1 MTHLQWFWGS
11 EAAPTALGWLA
22 RLLPGEDISS
32 VSELAARFS
41 GRDGWPLIGETV
53 TDVLIDRTGGPVR
66 PYDPATSAS
75 VVQVLE
81 SVREPGGAV
90 DLSRLD
96 DDAVAYCLP
105 ALANDPSAQTRAVA
119 SLTAAVRNG
128 PGWHAA
134 AIAARIGPYL
144 TRTPSLS
151 GPWSGHVETI
161 LQLREAPRTGEEELS
176 RASGPRPSE
185 APGLLQE
192 TLREL
197 VAGMPPAARPGPVPG
212 RQPQRRRPQT
222 AAGDNRRR
230 SRWVDTGFTDPS
242 TGSVVES
249 DRTLRR
255 GELYTFWFEIT
266 DRAPRALRDAD
277 RTAFPL
283 LHGEEP
289 GMRLTV
295 RISSH
300 PGEFEV
306 PRDQDTGELVIGA
319 DQQVIVSRQPD
330 GSAGGGL
337 RLFFRIRTPR
347 VASRNRLRC
356 QLFHEG
362 TLLQSREISV
372 SVTDDDEDALFAQN
386 TQVTYAGPAPDGRHR
401 VAPGSLSIDA
411 DGRDR
416 NVERLLLN
424 GFGLHGSAD
433 TGAMDLALPA
443 TQQAALYQ
451 EMRDC
456 LASVLYRKNPTI
468 EDDAGTFHGTF
479 PYAAGTPESWE
490 NDLVKLACVGQ
501 QNWGTVAGRVVAA
514 YGDDLDGPLPAGF
527 GEEGPIYRFTRL
539 LQQPTVIELANTAE
553 ARQSIPAALFYDHPF
568 DVTGKSVQL
577 CATFRAAVDEGQDLA
592 GTACFLGNCPN
603 FSIESVLC
611 PSGFWGFRHLLGV
624 PRSATGSLGRG
635 NPDLSE
641 GVTTIWYRGRPGV
654 VVGVAPEFG
663 LGHPQRVT
671 DLGSGQPPVLK
682 TRRSFIEALKDR
694 RSQPHLIYL
703 FCHGGVISNRAKLR
717 VGPSDEQFLI
727 DGHDFQKLPDWSAT
741 RPLVF
746 LNGCQTRAVEPQHT
760 ADFAEI
766 FVQQKASGVIGT
778 ETVTYEE
785 LAAEF
790 ADAMLDRFVTRGQT
804 VAEAVRGA
812 RLDLL
817 ARKNPLGL
825 IYTAFAPPNL
835 RMESEV

>member
-1 MTHLQWFWGS
+1 
-11 EAAPTALGWLA
+11 
-22 RLLPGEDISS
+22 
-32 VSELAARFS
+32 
-41 GRDGWPLIGETV
+41 
-53 TDVLIDRTGGPVR
+53 
-66 PYDPATSAS
+66 
-75 VVQVLE
+75 
-81 SVREPGGAV
+81 
-90 DLSRLD
+90 
-96 DDAVAYCLP
+96 
-105 ALANDPSAQTRAVA
+105 
-119 SLTAAVRNG
+119 
-128 PGWHAA
+128 
-134 AIAARIGPYL
+134 
-144 TRTPSLS
+144 
-151 GPWSGHVETI
+151 
-161 LQLREAPRTGEEELS
+161 
-176 RASGPRPSE
+176 
-185 APGLLQE
+185 
-192 TLREL
+192 
-197 VAGMPPAARPGPVPG
+197 
-212 RQPQRRRPQT
+212 
-222 AAGDNRRR
+222 
-230 SRWVDTGFTDPS
+230 
-242 TGSVVES
+242 
-249 DRTLRR
+249 
-255 GELYTFWFEIT
+255 
-266 DRAPRALRDAD
+266 
-277 RTAFPL
+277 
-283 LHGEEP
+283 
-289 GMRLTV
+289 MRLTV

-577 CATFRAAVDEGQDLA
+577 CATFRAAVDEARIWPGQRVFS
-592 GTACFLGNCPN
+592 GTARTSRSRVCCAPAASGDSGICSECRARRPVRWDGETPTSPKASRRFGTGAGPAWWSAWRRN
-603 FSIESVLC
+603 SGSGI
-611 PSGFWGFRHLLGV
+611 PSASPIW
-624 PRSATGSLGRG
+624 GRG
-635 NPDLSE
+635 S
-641 GVTTIWYRGRPGV
+641 
-654 VVGVAPEFG
+654 
-663 LGHPQRVT
+663 
-671 DLGSGQPPVLK
+671 
-682 TRRSFIEALKDR
+682 RRF
-694 RSQPHLIYL
+694 
-703 FCHGGVISNRAKLR
+703 
-717 VGPSDEQFLI
+717 
-727 DGHDFQKLPDWSAT
+727 
-741 RPLVF
+741 
-746 LNGCQTRAVEPQHT
+746 
-760 ADFAEI
+760 
-766 FVQQKASGVIGT
+766 
-778 ETVTYEE
+778 
-785 LAAEF
+785 
-790 ADAMLDRFVTRGQT
+790 
-804 VAEAVRGA
+804 
-812 RLDLL
+812 
-817 ARKNPLGL
+817 
-825 IYTAFAPPNL
+825 
-835 RMESEV
+835 